1 MAAGVKFSG
10 VAEFKRALRDAPAV
24 VQEKAGYITED
35 AGVSLAA
42 TLRAEFPEGPTG
54 NLRKG
59 VRLEQIGPLAWRVRS
74 TARHTHIFEKGTG
87 RRFTKR
93 TGANRGVMPA
103 AHLFIPAATRVRAM
117 MLSRLVA
124 MVQHETG
131 AQIEGVL

>member
-1 MAAGVKFSG
+1 MASG
-10 VAEFKRALRDAPAV
+10 ANLSGLAEFRRALRDLPAHA
-24 VQEKAGYITED
+24 QEKAGYITED
-35 AGVSLAA
+35 AGVSMAA
-42 TLRAEFPEGPTG
+42 TLRAEYPEGETG

-59 VRLEQIGPLAWRVRS
+59 VKVEQIGPLAWRVRS
-74 TARHTHIFEKGTG
+74 AGIATIFNKGTG

-124 MVQHETG
+124 MVERETG
-131 AQIEGVL
+131 ARIEGVV